1 MEVYLN
7 NAATSWPKP
16 ECVYEAVNNFLRR
29 FGASQGR
36 GVFRR
41 SQEATRIIEDCRDA
55 LARLFNV
62 KDPSRLVFTKNCSE
76 ALNLAIKGFLR
87 PGDHVIT
94 SSMEHN
100 SVWRP
105 LKTLEKKGT
114 ISLSEVMCNPHGEID
129 LSDVKR
135 AFRPETRLLVFTHAS
150 NVTGTLFP
158 LAELAELAHAHS
170 SRLLVDAAQTAGVF
184 PIDVAELGIDL
195 LACSG
200 HKGLLGPQGTGAL
213 YIAPGLELEP
223 LLEGGTGSNSLFP
236 FQPETLP
243 DRFET
248 GIPNGPGLAG
258 LGAAVEFLLKTGVA
272 AIREKEHQL
281 TALLLEKLGQ
291 IPGVVLYGPR
301 DPDRQVAVVSF
312 NIQDVNPEEVGAV
325 LDEIYNIMVRTGL
338 HCAPRAHRTIGTL
351 ETGTVR
357 VSPGYFNTVADI
369 EYFLEAIREIARKA
383 APGPSHPVRPGKEGA
398 AAVGEF
404 VKGYQI
410 IQAAPCYADARKIR
424 VIASLTD
431 DVETLFPYL
440 NAVLRGSYHEAGKS
454 FTFSYE
460 GRPVVLQPRQIILGK
475 TENIAKANEI
485 LENVVKMLNR
495 VAAARDRIT
504 PTTEPQTQLSP
515 FMLYK
520 HLPRTNCRECGE
532 LTCLAFATG
541 VIQGRYEAEQC
552 PFLKEPA
559 YAQQKQAIEKLLAE
573 YLEGLLPAG
582 EELLR

>member
-1 MEVYLN
+1 MHPRTLYALS
-7 NAATSWPKP
+7 T
-16 ECVYEAVNNFLRR
+16 
-29 FGASQGR
+29 ASGTD
-36 GVFRR
+36 G
-41 SQEATRIIEDCRDA
+41 
-55 LARLFNV
+55 
-62 KDPSRLVFTKNCSE
+62 K
-76 ALNLAIKGFLR
+76 
-87 PGDHVIT
+87 
-94 SSMEHN
+94 
-100 SVWRP
+100 
-105 LKTLEKKGT
+105 EK
-114 ISLSEVMCNPHGEID
+114 
-129 LSDVKR
+129 
-135 AFRPETRLLVFTHAS
+135 
-150 NVTGTLFP
+150 TGT
-158 LAELAELAHAHS
+158 
-170 SRLLVDAAQTAGVF
+170 
-184 PIDVAELGIDL
+184 
-195 LACSG
+195 
-200 HKGLLGPQGTGAL
+200 
-213 YIAPGLELEP
+213 
-223 LLEGGTGSNSLFP
+223 
-236 FQPETLP
+236 
-243 DRFET
+243 
-248 GIPNGPGLAG
+248 PNGPGLAG

-312 NIQDVNPEEVGAV
+312 NIQDVNPEEVGTV

-383 APGPSHPVRPGKEGA
+383 ASGPSHPVRPGKEGA
-398 AAVGEF
+398 AAAGF

>member
-16 ECVYEAVNNFLRR
+16 ECVYEAVDNFLRH

-41 SQEATRIIEDCRDA
+41 SLEATRIIEDCRHTV
-55 LARLFNV
+55 ARLFNIR
-62 KDPSRLVFTKNCSE
+62 DPSRIVLTKNCSE
-76 ALNLAIKGFLR
+76 ALNLAIKGLLR

-105 LKTLEKKGT
+105 LKTLEKKRN
-114 ISLSEVMCNPHGEID
+114 ISLSEVMCNERGEINFD
-129 LSDVKR
+129 DIKQ

-158 LAELAELAHAHS
+158 IAELADLAHTHGA
-170 SRLLVDAAQTAGVF
+170 RLLVDAAQTAGVF
-184 PIDVAELGIDL
+184 PIDAAELNIDL

-213 YIAPGLELEP
+213 YITPGLDLEP

-243 DRFET
+243 ERFET
-248 GIPNGPGLAG
+248 GTPNGPGLAG
-258 LGAAVEFLLKTGVA
+258 LGAAAEFLLKTGVA

-281 TALLLEKLGQ
+281 TALLLEKLNRV
-291 IPGVVLYGPR
+291 PGVILYGPQ

-357 VSPGYFNTVADI
+357 VSPGYFNAVTDI
-369 EYFLEAIREIARKA
+369 EYFLDAIREIARKA
-383 APGPSHPVRPGKEGA
+383 ASGSTHPIRPGEQD
-398 AAVGEF
+398 AVEAREF
-404 VKGYQI
+404 VKGYRIVQT
-410 IQAAPCYADARKIR
+410 APCYADARKIR
-424 VIASLTD
+424 AIASLTD
-431 DVETLFPYL
+431 DIEALFPYL

-460 GRPVVLQPRQIILGK
+460 SRPVVLQPRQIILGK
-475 TENIAKANEI
+475 TENIARANEI
-485 LENVVKMLNR
+485 LENVLKMLNR
-495 VAAARDRIT
+495 VAAAREKIV
-504 PTTEPQTQLSP
+504 PTTEPQSQLSP
-515 FMLYK
+515 FML
-520 HLPRTNCRECGE
+520 
-532 LTCLAFATG
+532 
-541 VIQGRYEAEQC
+541 
-552 PFLKEPA
+552 
-559 YAQQKQAIEKLLAE
+559 
-573 YLEGLLPAG
+573 
-582 EELLR
+582 